1 MQPMS
6 GRIEL
11 MWNSGSGSQ
20 NTSVE
25 VSSKRSQPT
34 ELVRTSCSWVIG
46 QPLGSAVVPDV

>member
-1 MQPMS
+1 MQPIS

-20 NTSVE
+20 KTSVE